1 MAKAMKRRGA
11 TRKPVRKQRQAIAWN
26 VLLRN
31 IFMLTGLVLFA
42 TSIVWLNQDDTLPIL
57 HVTVDGKF
65 EHVNKGK
72 LVKSVMPYVSGSFI
86 SVDVAK
92 LREAGESAPWVKQIQ
107 VQRRWPDSLH
117 LIVEEQNAIAA
128 WGQYA
133 LVNKEGEL
141 FYPAKKTFPKGLV
154 QLDGPEGTNIMITKR
169 YVSMK
174 DKLLKVGLGIK
185 QLKIDK
191 RRSWLLKLNNDITVK
206 LGRADSEQ
214 RLNRFIAVYKAGLN
228 QFNTKINTVDMRY
241 TNGLA
246 VNWKSGSQSDLNGA
260 V

>member
-1 MAKAMKRRGA
+1 MKRRGA

-31 IFMLTGLVLFA
+31 IFLLTGLVLFA

-117 LIVEEQNAIAA
+117 LIVEEQKAIAS
-128 WGQYA
+128 WGEYG
-133 LVNKEGEL
+133 LVNRDGEL

-154 QLDGPEGTNIMITKR
+154 QLDGPDGTNNMITKR
-169 YVSMK
+169 YMDMK
-174 DKLLKVGLGIK
+174 YKLLKISLDIK

-191 RRSWLLKLNNDITVK
+191 RRSWLLRLNNGITVK
-206 LGRADSEQ
+206 LGRAKSEQ
-214 RLNRFIAVYKAGLN
+214 RLDRFLAVYKAGLN
-228 QFNTKINTVDMRY
+228 QFYKEVDTIDMRY

-246 VNWKSGSQSDLNGA
+246 VNWKSGKRPEMNGA